1 MSAPGAC
8 WVGGCGHPAAMAV
21 STPSTPLVSPLETCT
36 DHLGDLL
43 GNVTKAAVR
52 VGAQDLT
59 IQIVVL

>member
-1 MSAPGAC
+1 
-8 WVGGCGHPAAMAV
+8 MANLTG
-21 STPSTPLVSPLETCT
+21 SRT

>member
-1 MSAPGAC
+1 
-8 WVGGCGHPAAMAV
+8 MAV